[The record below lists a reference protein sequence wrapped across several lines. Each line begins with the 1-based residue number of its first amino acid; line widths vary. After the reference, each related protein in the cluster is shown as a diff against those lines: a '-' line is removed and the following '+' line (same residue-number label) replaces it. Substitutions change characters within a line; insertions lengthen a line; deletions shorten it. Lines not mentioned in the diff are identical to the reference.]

1 MPKTDDR
8 HAIWLLLGLLFAMP
22 FPLGANR
29 PAIWWFFELAL
40 ILLAAW
46 IPLRR
51 MELLQRVMASGDAFR
66 WLLPACLL
74 WLVLQ
79 IVLGLFAPGVNLN
92 RNALVGAELLAL
104 TGFCVLFVSFMLFRS
119 SDDMRAF
126 AWMLVVLGGAQAVI
140 GLLTYNDL
148 SLGIWGG
155 RSDGFFTAKGTY
167 PNYNH
172 FAGLLEMCLPFSVVT
187 LVRQFVDGRLF
198 ISFRGL
204 ASIAAVLLMLVALVL
219 SGSRAGVMAFFV
231 ASGMVIPLWVRA
243 YRQRHSAKTG
253 GRRWLFLAGAVVS
266 ISLLVALFQG
276 DLLYRLAT
284 RGSNS
289 IRPALWGDMIA
300 AFHRHPWLG
309 NGAGVF
315 GDIAPLYKSWLLS
328 MLDFRYAHNDYL
340 SWLIEN
346 GLPMTLLLL
355 LIVAYPAW
363 RLARYLWRGE
373 QSIARWL
380 YGVAALWALFGL
392 GIHAVFDFNFHIPAN
407 AALFMAIL
415 GIGMSLS
422 HGWRKAPRGRRRRA
436 VPAEDA

>member
-1 MPKTDDR
+1 MPKAADR
-8 HAIWLLLGLLFAMP
+8 RAIWLLIGLLFVMP

-29 PAIWWFFELAL
+29 PAIWWLFELAFM
-40 ILLAAW
+40 LLAAW

-51 MELLQRVMASGDAFR
+51 VELMRRVAASGDAFR
-66 WLLPACLL
+66 WLLPACVL
-74 WLVLQ
+74 WLVSQ
-79 IVLGLFAPGVNLN
+79 VVLGLFAPGADLN
-92 RNALVGAELLAL
+92 PNALVDAELLAL
-104 TGFCVLFVSFMLFRS
+104 TGFCVMFVSFMLFRS
-119 SDDMRAF
+119 SDDIRSF
-126 AWMLVVLGGAQAVI
+126 SWMLILLGGAQAII

-155 RSDGFFTAKGTY
+155 RSDDFFAAKGTY

-172 FAGLLEMCLPFSVVT
+172 FAGLLEMCLPFGVMAIA
-187 LVRQFVDGRLF
+187 RQFVDGRLF

-204 ASIAAVLLMLVALVL
+204 ASIAAVLLMLAALVM
-219 SGSRAGVMAFFV
+219 SGSRAGVLAFFV
-231 ASGMVIPLWVRA
+231 ASGMILPLLIRA
-243 YRQRHSAKTG
+243 YRQRRSGEAG
-253 GRRWLFLAGAVVS
+253 GRRWLALAGAVVLV
-266 ISLLVALFQG
+266 SLVVALFQG

-289 IRPALWGDMIA
+289 IRPALWGDMSV
-300 AFHRHPWLG
+300 AFHQHPWLG

-315 GDIAPLYKSWLLS
+315 GDIAPLYKTWMLS
-328 MLDFRYAHNDYL
+328 MLDFRHAHNDYL

-355 LIVAYPAW
+355 SIVGYPVW
-363 RLARYLWRGE
+363 RLARYVWRGE
-373 QSIARWL
+373 QSLARWL
-380 YGVAALWALFGL
+380 HGVAALWALLGL

-422 HGWRKAPRGRRRRA
+422 HTWRKASGGRRRRA
-436 VPAEDA
+436 VPTDP

>member
-8 HAIWLLLGLLFAMP
+8 RAIWLLIGLLFVMP

-29 PAIWWFFELAL
+29 PAIWWLFEMAFM
-40 ILLAAW
+40 LLAAW

-51 MELLQRVMASGDAFR
+51 VELMRRVAASGDAFR
-66 WLLPACLL
+66 WLLPACIL

-79 IVLGLFAPGVNLN
+79 LALGLFAPGVDLN
-92 RNALVGAELLAL
+92 PNALVEAELLAL

-119 SDDMRAF
+119 SDDIRYF
-126 AWMLVVLGGAQAVI
+126 AWMLIVLGGAQALI

-155 RSDGFFTAKGTY
+155 RPDYFFAAKGTY

-172 FAGLLEMCLPFSVVT
+172 FAGLLEMCLPFGVVT

-204 ASIAAVLLMLVALVL
+204 ASIAAVLLMLAALVM

-231 ASGMVIPLWVRA
+231 ASALVAPLLARA
-243 YRQRHSAKTG
+243 YRQRHAARAG
-253 GRRWLFLAGAVVS
+253 GRRWLVLAGVVVLL
-266 ISLLVALFQG
+266 SLAVALFQG

-289 IRPALWGDMIA
+289 IRPALWGDMIV
-300 AFHRHPWLG
+300 AFHQHPWLG

-315 GDIAPLYKSWLLS
+315 ADIAPMYKSWLLS
-328 MLDFRYAHNDYL
+328 VLDFRYAHNDYL

-355 LIVAYPAW
+355 LIVGYPVW
-363 RLARYLWRGE
+363 RLVRYLWRGG
-373 QSIARWL
+373 QPLARWL
-380 YGVAALWALFGL
+380 YGVAALWALLGL
-392 GIHAVFDFNFHIPAN
+392 GIHGGLDFNFHIPAN

-422 HGWRKAPRGRRRRA
+422 HTWRKAPRGRRRRIA
-436 VPAEDA
+436 PADA